1 MASSLISSREMG
13 VDGETLAINHKL
25 TLLKMEENSRKKA
38 LAEKWSLT
46 RRKWTPC
53 GVDQLFADDTIIF
66 CEAKKE
72 YLTSLS

>member
-38 LAEKWSLT
+38 LAEK
-46 RRKWTPC
+46 
-53 GVDQLFADDTIIF
+53 
-66 CEAKKE
+66 
-72 YLTSLS
+72 